1 MKARCVRGLAILA
14 KEYLNITM
22 SKDHQI
28 SEWKIRPLP
37 ASMIDYARRDSM
49 VMPVLV
55 HKLLK
60 SFDKIEDLKESI
72 INGLR
77 ISKKNKKVNQP
88 LIKNIIP
95 I

>member
-1 MKARCVRGLAILA
+1 LA
-14 KEYLNITM
+14 KEYLNIEM
-22 SKDHQI
+22 SKDHQV

-49 VMPVLV
+49 IMPFLV
-55 HKLLK
+55 HKQLTK
-60 SFDKIEDLKESI
+60 FEKIEDLRDSI
-72 INGLR
+72 INGFR
-77 ISKKNKKVNQP
+77 IAKKNKKLQQP